1 MTVSGV
7 SSSVLPL
14 IQSALDINKQLDD
27 LNRQLGTGIKSD
39 SYAGLGGQGGIAIA
53 LNAQLAALDSYDNTI
68 SNVGATLGIQQQVL
82 QQIGTI
88 GTSVQQAASQPNYTL
103 GNSGQT
109 ATQNTAVDQ
118 LDQLVG
124 LLNTQGANGY
134 LFSGLGFNQT
144 AVDTTD
150 HILNGNG
157 AAAGLKQ
164 LIAQRLQA
172 DQGADGLCRLVIPAP
187 GGTTVS
193 VSEDVANS
201 PFGLKLASVSSTLTG
216 ATVAGP
222 TGSPPGITV
231 NLGATNPNDGET
243 VTFNFNLPDGTTQ
256 SVQLQATT
264 SVTPKAGQF
273 MIGGTTALTAA
284 NLQTA
289 LAAAVTQI
297 GVTTMP
303 AASAVAAS
311 NNFFDDPPM
320 RVNGTL
326 TSNNQTNYTAD
337 ESGAGNLTIN
347 DGNGHTAAVTFA
359 ATDNTLAKKII
370 AINAAL
376 TTAGSTVSAT
386 QDASG
391 NLEFVNASGM
401 QVDLTGST
409 GTVAADLG
417 FGAGNATA
425 NGAWAATK
433 LVAGTPANTVFWYT
447 GDNSAA
453 SARSTA
459 TARVDANT
467 TISYGTQANEQGIRM
482 IVQNVATLAA
492 TTYSASDPNA
502 QASYLALNNRIYS
515 GLGPT
520 PGIQNITDIET
531 SLTNSQAT
539 VNSLQDQHQ
548 QTSAMLNNMLQSIQG
563 VNPTQVGAEILA
575 LQTRLSA
582 SLSATARLSQLT
594 LVSYLSPVNG

>member
-1 MTVSGV
+1 MTISGV
-7 SSSVLPL
+7 STNVLPL
-14 IQSALDINKQLDD
+14 IQASLDINKELDK
-27 LNRQLGTGIKSD
+27 LNQQLGTGLKSD

-53 LNAQLAALDSYDNTI
+53 LNAQLAAIGSYDNTMT
-68 SNVGATLGIQQQVL
+68 NVAATLGIQQQVL
-82 QQIGTI
+82 QQVGSL
-88 GTSVQQAASQPNYTL
+88 GNAVQTAAAQPNFTL
-103 GNSGQT
+103 DNTGQT
-109 ATQNTAVDQ
+109 STQKTAADQ
-118 LDQLVG
+118 LDQILG
-124 LLNTQGANGY
+124 LLNTQGGNGY
-134 LFSGLGFNQT
+134 LFSGLGLNQA
-144 AVDTTD
+144 AVDTTA

-164 LIAQRLQA
+164 VITQRLQA

-201 PFGLKLASVSSTLTG
+201 PFGLKLASVNSTLTG
-216 ATVAGP
+216 ATVNGP

-231 NLGATNPNDGET
+231 NLGAINPNDGET

-256 SVQLQATT
+256 AVQLQATT
-264 SVTPKAGQF
+264 STSPKAGQF
-273 MIGGTTALTAA
+273 TIGNTTTVTAT
-284 NLQTA
+284 NLQAA
-289 LAAAVTQI
+289 LVAAVTKI

-303 AASAVAAS
+303 AASAVAAA

-337 ESGAGNLTIN
+337 ESAAGNLVIN
-347 DGNGHTAAVTFA
+347 DGNGHTATVTFA
-359 ATDNTLAKKII
+359 AADDTLAKKII
-370 AINAAL
+370 AINTALAA
-376 TTAGSTVSAT
+376 AGSTVSAT

-391 NLEFVNASGM
+391 NLELVNASGM
-401 QVDLTGST
+401 LLDLSGST

-417 FGAGNATA
+417 FGAGNSTA
-425 NGAWAATK
+425 NGAWAATT
-433 LVAGTPANTVFWYT
+433 LVAGTNANTVFWYT

-453 SARSTA
+453 SIRSTA
-459 TARVDANT
+459 TARIDANT

-492 TTYSASDPNA
+492 TSYSATDPNA
-502 QASYLALNNRIYS
+502 AASYLALNSRIYS
-515 GLGPT
+515 ELAST
-520 PGIQNITDIET
+520 PGVQNITDIET
-531 SLTNSQAT
+531 SLTNSQAAIQT
-539 VNSLQDQHQ
+539 TQDQHQ

-563 VNPTQVGAEILA
+563 VNQTQVGAEILA

-594 LVSYLSPVNG
+594 LVTYLSPVSG

>member
-1 MTVSGV
+1 MTISGV
-7 SSSVLPL
+7 SSNLMPL

-27 LNRQLGTGIKSD
+27 LNRQLGTGLKSD
-39 SYAGLGGQGGIAIA
+39 SYAGLGSQGGVAIA
-53 LNAQLAALDSYDNTI
+53 LNAQLSAIDSYNNAI
-68 SNVGATLGIQQQVL
+68 ANAGATLGVQQQVL
-82 QQIGTI
+82 QQIGNI
-88 GTSVQQAASQPNYTL
+88 SNAVQMTASQPNFTL
-103 GNSGQT
+103 ANSGQT
-109 ATQNTAVDQ
+109 ATQKTAADQ
-118 LDQLVG
+118 LDQLLG

-134 LFSGLGFNQT
+134 LFSGLGLNQA

-193 VSEDVANS
+193 VSEDAANS

-222 TGSPPGITV
+222 TGSPPDITV

-273 MIGGTTALTAA
+273 VIGGSTTATAA
-284 NLQTA
+284 NLQVA

-297 GVTTMP
+297 GQTTMP
-303 AASAVAAS
+303 AASAVAAA

-337 ESGAGNLTIN
+337 ESISGNLAIN

-376 TTAGSTVSAT
+376 TIAGSTVSAT

-417 FGAGNATA
+417 FGAGNTAA

-433 LVAGTPANTVFWYT
+433 LVTGTPANTVFWYT

-453 SARSTA
+453 SVRSTA
-459 TARVDANT
+459 TARIDTNT
-467 TISYGTQANEQGIRM
+467 SVAYGTQANEQGIRM

-492 TTYSASDPNA
+492 ATYSATDPNA
-502 QASYLALNNRIYS
+502 AASYLALNSRIYS
-515 GLGPT
+515 GLGST

-539 VNSLQDQHQ
+539 INTLQDQHQ
-548 QTSAMLNNMLQSIQG
+548 QTSAMLNNILQSIQG
-563 VNPTQVGAEILA
+563 VNTTQVGAEILA

-582 SLSATARLSQLT
+582 SLSATARLSQIT
-594 LVSYLSPVNG
+594 LVSYLAPVSG

>member
-1 MTVSGV
+1 MTISGV
-7 SSSVLPL
+7 SSNVLPL
-14 IQSALDINKQLDD
+14 IQSALDINKELDQ
-27 LNRQLGTGIKSD
+27 LNRQLGTGLKSD
-39 SYAGLGGQGGIAIA
+39 TYAGLGGQGGVAIA
-53 LNAQLAALDSYDNTI
+53 LNAQLAALGSYDNTI
-68 SNVGATLGIQQQVL
+68 TNVGATLGIQQQVL
-82 QQIGTI
+82 QQIGNI
-88 GTSVQQAASQPNYTL
+88 GNSMQTAASQPNFTL
-103 GNSGQT
+103 DNTGQT
-109 ATQNTAVDQ
+109 ATQKTAADQ
-118 LDQLVG
+118 LEQLLG
-124 LLNTQGANGY
+124 LLNMQGSNGY
-134 LFSGLGFNQT
+134 LFSGLGLNQA
-144 AVDTTD
+144 AVDTTT

-172 DQGADGLCRLVIPAP
+172 DQGADGLCRLIIPAP

-216 ATVAGP
+216 ATVSGP

-256 SVQLQATT
+256 TVQLQATT
-264 SVTPKAGQF
+264 STSPKVDQF
-273 MIGGTTALTAA
+273 TIGGTSTVTAT
-284 NLQTA
+284 NLQAA
-289 LAAAVTQI
+289 LAAAVAKI

-303 AASAVAAS
+303 AASAVAAA

-326 TSNNQTNYTAD
+326 TSNSQTNYMAD
-337 ESGAGNLTIN
+337 ESGAGNLAIN
-347 DGNGHTAAVTFA
+347 DGNGHTATVTFA
-359 ATDNTLAKKII
+359 ASDNTLAQKII

-391 NLEFVNASGM
+391 NLELVNASGM

-417 FGAGNATA
+417 YGAGNATA

-433 LVAGTPANTVFWYT
+433 LINGTPANTVFWYT

-453 SARSTA
+453 SVRSTA
-459 TARVDANT
+459 TARVDAYT

-492 TTYSASDPNA
+492 TTYSATDPNA
-502 QASYLALNNRIYS
+502 AASYLALNNRIYS

-520 PGIQNITDIET
+520 PGVQNITDIET
-531 SLTNSQAT
+531 SLTNSQAAIKT
-539 VNSLQDQHQ
+539 VQDQHQ
-548 QTSAMLNNMLQSIQG
+548 QTSAMLNNMLQAIQG

-594 LVSYLSPVNG
+594 LVTYLSPVSG